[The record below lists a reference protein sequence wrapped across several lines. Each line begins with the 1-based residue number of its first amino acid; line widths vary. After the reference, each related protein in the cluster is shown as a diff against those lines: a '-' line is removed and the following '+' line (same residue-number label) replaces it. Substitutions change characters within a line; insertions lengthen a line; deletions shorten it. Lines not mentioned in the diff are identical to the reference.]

1 MNEYLPTS
9 TANGL
14 PHNLQAR
21 RATPLPS
28 APDWSWPASAWPA
41 VACPAPARRSPAACW
56 SAAG

>member
-14 PHNLQAR
+14 PHNLQR
-21 RATPLPS
+21 GERL
-28 APDWSWPASAWPA
+28 ASIGAGLVLAGFGLAA

>member
-14 PHNLQAR
+14 PHNLQRGERLASIGAGLVLAGFGLAR
-21 RATPLPS
+21 GG
-28 APDWSWPASAWPA
+28 
-41 VACPAPARRSPAACW
+41 CPAPARRSPAACW

>member
-14 PHNLQAR
+14 PHNRSA
-21 RATPLPS
+21 ASDSLPS